1 MRELAL
7 QHAPQPARDDSGTL
21 RGLAAILG
29 ATLGM
34 ATGFGSLVLGAVFMD
49 PLQADLGWTRTDVS
63 LGYAAATVGMA
74 LGGLLWGRLSDRYD
88 LHLLLALGGF
98 FMAAP
103 LVAMALATA
112 VWQFHL
118 AHFLLGFM
126 GFGCLYPC
134 LIGAAGA
141 WFGNRRGL
149 VMGVV
154 TAGGAVGQ
162 GLMPWTA
169 EALIGE
175 VGWRQTY
182 LYLALFLA
190 AVQIGLLLCVRR
202 PAMPGAQPLA
212 GPGTGFRFLSAPR
225 VVALSAAAFF
235 CCACMGMPLI
245 HLAGHVS
252 AICGSTS
259 IGATSLLYAMSA
271 GTVGRVMFG
280 LAADRVGP
288 LPSYLAASAIQSAC
302 LLIFPVLQG
311 EASLLVLS
319 VVFGFG
325 FAGNMT
331 CLIVCV
337 RSEVPA
343 RHFGSAIGIVM
354 FLAWAGMGVGGLAGG
369 ALADITGTHSA
380 GFLLSAGFGAAN
392 ILLLLSLMQTPWRSK
407 TA

>member
-1 MRELAL
+1 MRAL
-7 QHAPQPARDDSGTL
+7 TLDHAPHPEREAADTV
-21 RGLAAILG
+21 RGLAAIFG

-74 LGGLLWGRLSDRYD
+74 LGGLLWGRLSDR
-88 LHLLLALGGF
+88 LELRALLAVGGF
-98 FMAAP
+98 FMATP
-103 LVAMALATA
+103 LVAMAFATA
-112 VWQFHL
+112 VWQFHV

-134 LIGAAGA
+134 LIGAAGV
-141 WFGNRRGL
+141 WFGKRRGL

-182 LYLALFLA
+182 LVLALFLA

-202 PAMPGAQPLA
+202 PRVRGAQPPA
-212 GPGTGFRFLSAPR
+212 GAGAGFRFLAAPR
-225 VVALSAAAFF
+225 VVVLSAAAFF

-259 IGATSLLYAMSA
+259 TGATSLLYAMSA
-271 GTVGRVMFG
+271 GTVGRVLFG
-280 LAADRVGP
+280 MAADRIGP
-288 LPSYLAASAIQSAC
+288 LPAYLAASVIQSVC
-302 LLIFPVLQG
+302 LVIFPVLQG
-311 EASLLVLS
+311 EASLLLLS

-331 CLIVCV
+331 CLIICV

-343 RHFGSAIGIVM
+343 HHFGSAIGLVM

-369 ALADITGTHSA
+369 ALTDITGTYSA

-392 ILLLLSLMQTPWRSK
+392 ILLLLSLMRAPWRSK
-407 TA
+407 RA